1 MKDTI
6 KSLLEVIVYFFG
18 AVSLAIII
26 SINLSVLLIH
36 FNGVGVTSSQ
46 LMGDYLRLIYYL
58 QSPWVNQL
66 SFHFLAISKSAL
78 EHFSSVRHLI
88 LSNEL
93 VSLFSWGIIAF
104 IQKKEK
110 KRNQLLMLISLINYV
125 SVALLIFV
133 SLLAVNFNSAFIKFH
148 QLIFRQ
154 NNWVF
159 NPKTD
164 PIILA
169 MPSDFFL
176 KLFCLCLLFSLII
189 LYLLRKHNV
198 KQLISGQFRF

>member
-26 SINLSVLLIH
+26 SLNLSVLLIH

-58 QSPWVNQL
+58 QSPWENQL

-110 KRNQLLMLISLINYV
+110 KRNQLLMLISLIN
-125 SVALLIFV
+125 
-133 SLLAVNFNSAFIKFH
+133 
-148 QLIFRQ
+148 
-154 NNWVF
+154 
-159 NPKTD
+159 
-164 PIILA
+164 
-169 MPSDFFL
+169 
-176 KLFCLCLLFSLII
+176 
-189 LYLLRKHNV
+189 
-198 KQLISGQFRF
+198 